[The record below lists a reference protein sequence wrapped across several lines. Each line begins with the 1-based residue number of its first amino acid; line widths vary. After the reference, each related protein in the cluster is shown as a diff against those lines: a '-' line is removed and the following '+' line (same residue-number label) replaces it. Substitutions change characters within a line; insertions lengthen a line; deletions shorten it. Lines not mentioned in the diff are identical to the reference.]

1 MMQLHPN
8 EQLLTAER
16 RHWLPIAIESASL
29 LIAALLPLSLLV
41 GAELMPAGAVATV
54 NEYRSFAWFLYA
66 VWLLGLWMV
75 FSISITNYYL
85 DILLI
90 TNRRVVDIEQL
101 GLFSRDVAELHL
113 ENIVDIH
120 VEIKGFVAS
129 FFNYGNLY
137 LQTSSERPQFSMN
150 NVQDPHRV
158 QEMIS
163 KARLAAI
170 KEASANVP
178 SEQKI

>member
-1 MMQLHPN
+1 MIQLHPG
-8 EQLLTAER
+8 EQLLAAER
-16 RHWLPIAIESASL
+16 RHWLPIALESASL

-54 NEYRSFAWFLYA
+54 NEYRSFVWFLYA

-75 FSISITNYYL
+75 FAISITNYYL
-85 DILLI
+85 DIILI

-113 ENIVDIH
+113 ENIVALH

-129 FFNYGNLY
+129 FFNYGSLY

-158 QEMIS
+158 QEIIS
-163 KARLAAI
+163 KARLAI
-170 KEASANVP
+170 TKETPATTS
-178 SEQKI
+178 SK

>member
-1 MMQLHPN
+1 MIQLHP
-8 EQLLTAER
+8 EEKLLAAER
-16 RHWLPIAIESASL
+16 RHWLPIALESASL
-29 LIAALLPLSLLV
+29 LVAALLPLSLLI
-41 GAELMPAGAVATV
+41 GTELVPAGAVATV
-54 NEYRSFAWFLYA
+54 NEYRSFLWFLYT

-75 FSISITNYYL
+75 FAISLTNYYL
-85 DILLI
+85 DVLLI
-90 TNRRVVDIEQL
+90 TNRRVIDVEQL

-113 ENIVDIH
+113 ENIVDLH

-150 NVQDPHRV
+150 NVPDPHRV

-163 KARLAAI
+163 KARLAVG
-170 KEASANVP
+170 KENLATPP
-178 SEQKI
+178 SK